1 MSHLEAA
8 ALTHDLHAVRSRLQ
22 AIPPETLSREEPPRD
37 VKEIRSLNTIRG
49 VAALMVAIFH
59 APALFGVGQTFPHA
73 YLAVDLFFVL
83 SGFVLLHA
91 YEGRIRGGLGLARFA
106 QLRLA
111 RLYPLLLIAT
121 VIGFA
126 IMLAKHAAGRVDMNA
141 ETFAALPLSLILAP
155 APAGATDIHAAYPF
169 VTQSWSIVWEIALC
183 PVLFIWAKSVRRWAV
198 PIAVVFAL
206 PLAWVAIARGDL
218 DGGWVTGTFW
228 IGALRAVVA
237 FFAGVAVR
245 QLTRRG
251 PVPRWLNYAAIGAA
265 VAVVI
270 YVTLVRAT
278 FWWADYGAAVAG
290 FPLIIAAA
298 AQCRRRL
305 LENWVGDRLGEAS
318 YSIYMLHNISIDV
331 IVTGLKHLTQLGAAA
346 HLLLGFGW
354 LAVLIGGAWLS
365 WRYVESPL
373 RRLASRRDLL
383 TWLTTPIGQ
392 RYFRLSRV

>member
-1 MSHLEAA
+1 VN
-8 ALTHDLHAVRSRLQ
+8 ALAYDLSAVRARLR
-22 AIPPETLSREEPPRD
+22 ASPNPAS
-37 VKEIRSLNTIRG
+37 EIRSLNSIRG
-49 VAALMVAIFH
+49 IAALMVAVFH
-59 APALFGVGQTFPHA
+59 APTLFGVGQTFPHA

-91 YEGRIRGGLGLARFA
+91 YEGRIVGGLSLRRFA

-121 VIGFA
+121 VAGFA
-126 IMLAKHAAGRVDMNA
+126 IMLVKHAAGRVDMNA
-141 ETFAALPLSLILAP
+141 QTFIALPLSLVLAP
-155 APAGATDIHAAYPF
+155 APSGATAAHAVYPF

-183 PVLFIWAKSVRRWAV
+183 PVLFVWARWMRRWAIA
-198 PIAVVFAL
+198 IAVLFAL
-206 PLAWVAIARGDL
+206 PLAWVAFTQGSL

-245 QLTRRG
+245 QWTRGG
-251 PVPRWLNYAAIGAA
+251 PLPRLVKLLAIGPA

-270 YVTLVRAT
+270 YVTLVHAT
-278 FWWADYGAAVAG
+278 VWWADYAAAVAG

-298 AQCRRRL
+298 AQCRRRV
-305 LENWVGDRLGEAS
+305 LENWLGDRIGEAS

-331 IVTGLKHLTQLGAAA
+331 IVTALKRLASIGAAG
-346 HLLLGFGW
+346 HLALGLGW
-354 LAVLIGGAWLS
+354 VVALTAGAWLS

-373 RRLASRRDLL
+373 RRYFSKPDLSWPRFIL
-383 TWLTTPIGQ
+383 GKPPA
-392 RYFRLSRV
+392 LSRA

>member
-1 MSHLEAA
+1 
-8 ALTHDLHAVRSRLQ
+8 LTSDLHAVRSNLQ
-22 AIPPETLSREEPPRD
+22 AIPPETLGREEPPRE
-37 VKEIRSLNTIRG
+37 VQEIRSLNTIRG
-49 VAALMVAIFH
+49 LAALMVAIFH
-59 APALFGVGQTFPHA
+59 APMLFGVGQTFPHA

-91 YEGRIRGGLGLARFA
+91 YEGRILGGLELTRFA

-121 VIGFA
+121 LIGFA
-126 IMLAKHAAGRVDMNA
+126 IMLAKHAAGRLDMNA
-141 ETFAALPLSLILAP
+141 ETFAALPLSLIFAP
-155 APAGATDIHAAYPF
+155 APSGATAAHAAYPF

-183 PVLFIWAKSVRRWAV
+183 PVLFLWVRWVRRWAIV
-198 PIAVVFAL
+198 IAGGFAL
-206 PLAWVAIARGDL
+206 LLAWVAIARGDL
-218 DGGWVTGTFW
+218 DGGWLTETFW
-228 IGALRAVVA
+228 IGGLRAVVA

-251 PVPRWLNYAAIGAA
+251 PVPRWLNYAAIAAA

-270 YVTLVRAT
+270 YVALVRAT
-278 FWWADYGAAVAG
+278 FWWADYAAAVAG

-298 AQCRRRL
+298 SQCRHRL

-318 YSIYMLHNISIDV
+318 YSIYLLHNITIDV
-331 IVTGLKHLTQLGAAA
+331 IVTALKHLARLGAAA
-346 HLLLGFGW
+346 HLALGFGW
-354 LAVLIGGAWLS
+354 LAVLLVGAWLC

-383 TWLTTPIGQ
+383 TWLTTPIGR
-392 RYFRLSRV
+392 RYFRLQRA